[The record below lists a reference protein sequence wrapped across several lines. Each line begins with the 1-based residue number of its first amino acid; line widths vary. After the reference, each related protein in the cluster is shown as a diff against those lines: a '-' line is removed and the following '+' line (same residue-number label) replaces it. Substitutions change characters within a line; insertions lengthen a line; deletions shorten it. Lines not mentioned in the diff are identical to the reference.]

1 MKRQS
6 EVPMGIQPI
15 DLQTLFSQLDK
26 AGKLQSGTKENIPA
40 QQVIQVAQQIK
51 KDEEQVRTVKETK
64 NPETGA
70 ERIKDDTGKKEK
82 QLPPRQRR
90 SPGEKEE
97 EVPEQKEKE
106 VVRDPELGTKID
118 LSG

>member
-51 KDEEQVRTVKETK
+51 KEEEQVRTVKETK

-70 ERIKDDTGKKEK
+70 ERIKDEAGKKEK
-82 QLPPRQRR
+82 NLPSRQRR
-90 SPGEKEE
+90 SPDEKEE
-97 EVPEQKEKE
+97 APEQKEKE

>member
-1 MKRQS
+1 
-6 EVPMGIQPI
+6 MGIQPI

-51 KDEEQVRTVKETK
+51 KEEEQVRTVKETK

-70 ERIKDDTGKKEK
+70 ERIKDETGKKEK
-82 QLPPRQRR
+82 NLPSRQRR
-90 SPGEKEE
+90 SPDEKEE
-97 EVPEQKEKE
+97 AQEQKEKE